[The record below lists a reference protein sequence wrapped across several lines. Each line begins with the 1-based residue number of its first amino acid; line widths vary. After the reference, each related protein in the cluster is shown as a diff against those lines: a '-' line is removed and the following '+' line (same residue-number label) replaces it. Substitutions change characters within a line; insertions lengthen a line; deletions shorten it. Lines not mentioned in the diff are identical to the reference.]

1 MKLTPDLKK
10 LFILTFLFAVFA
22 PFFAFAGDFEIK
34 EKGPARTVLVLSQS
48 QFSEERFV
56 FTSDS
61 AGIYQLSSVEFCK
74 ESKENPFGVMHTQ
87 KGSDKTFFYDGAT
100 GRVLVDGDETS
111 RVLVYIPEAK
121 SWFMYDDS
129 VVFVR
134 AVVKARK
141 LVSAWARNR
150 FDKPEFIFF
159 SDGKCR
165 VNDIDCTY
173 TEKNGVFCVIHP
185 YLLSS
190 RLHFLQNGK
199 KLYKG
204 LGYLSEQAEVK

>member
-87 KGSDKTFFYDGAT
+87 KGSDKTN
-100 GRVLVDGDETS
+100 
-111 RVLVYIPEAK
+111 I
-121 SWFMYDDS
+121 M
-129 VVFVR
+129 
-134 AVVKARK
+134 
-141 LVSAWARNR
+141 
-150 FDKPEFIFF
+150 
-159 SDGKCR
+159 
-165 VNDIDCTY
+165 
-173 TEKNGVFCVIHP
+173 
-185 YLLSS
+185 
-190 RLHFLQNGK
+190 
-199 KLYKG
+199 
-204 LGYLSEQAEVK
+204 

>member
-61 AGIYQLSSVEFCK
+61 AGIYQLFSVEFCK

-87 KGSDKTFFYDGAT
+87 KGSDKTFVYDGST

-190 RLHFLQNGK
+190 RLHFLKNGK